1 MSIGAAEDAG
11 ISNVETENVRIYPN
25 PASEL
30 LIANGDKFIL
40 KVELVSLG
48 GQIVASAE
56 GNVLNVSEIPS
67 GMYVAKIYTQNGYGV
82 KQVIVKH

>member
-1 MSIGAAEDAG
+1 M
-11 ISNVETENVRIYPN
+11 
-25 PASEL
+25 
-30 LIANGDKFIL
+30 
-40 KVELVSLG
+40 
-48 GQIVASAE
+48 ASAE